1 MSNHILF
8 AGLSYCA
15 QAMVEPLRAKGWRL
29 SATARDADKVR
40 ALSEQGIDAVLLT
53 DDSIR
58 DALSEV
64 THILLSAPPDVVTG
78 DPLYPVLSPAI
89 KAMPKHIKWIGYLST
104 TGVYG
109 DHAGAWID
117 EDSPAGPM
125 GARGQRR
132 VEAEELWRS
141 LGEATGCPT
150 HFFRLPGIYGPGRNM
165 VATVRAGKA
174 RRIIKKGQV
183 FSRIHVDDIAQ
194 TVIASMHRP
203 HAGRTY
209 NVCDDLPTAPADV
222 VLYAAELLGVAPPEA
237 IAFEDADLS
246 PMAQSFY
253 AENKRLRNDRIKTEL
268 GVELQYPT
276 YKHGLK
282 ACLDGGD

>member
-15 QAMVEPLRAKGWRL
+15 QAMVEPLRAKGWHL
-29 SATARDADKVR
+29 SATARDADKER
-40 ALSEQGIDAVLLT
+40 ALLEQGINAVLLT

-58 DALSEV
+58 DALSDV
-64 THILLSAPPDVVTG
+64 THILLSAPPDVITG
-78 DPLYPVLSPAI
+78 DPLYQVLSPAI

-125 GARGQRR
+125 GARGLRR
-132 VEAEELWRS
+132 VEAEKLWRS

-174 RRIIKKGQV
+174 RRIIKEGQV
-183 FSRIHVDDIAQ
+183 FSRIHVNDIAQ
-194 TVIASMHRP
+194 TVIASMYRP
-203 HAGRTY
+203 HAGRSY
-209 NVCDDLPTAPADV
+209 NVCDDLPAAPADIV
-222 VLYAAELLGVAPPEA
+222 SYAAELLGVAPPEA

-253 AENKRLRNDRIKTEL
+253 AENKRLRNDRIKIEL

-282 ACLDGGD
+282 ACLEGGD